1 MPKTCSIKFVGLRRR
16 SVYECHP
23 VLISRDQPPAV
34 ANHMSSSEWTSFC
47 GKIDAAL
54 MPMSRVRRMSRNIAG
69 AIMGAYPLVLVLR
82 LVMYLAGGGLDV
94 ARIVGIVS
102 FAVLGLAT
110 SSLVG
115 VQVYAKITSTA
126 VLQSLETICED
137 TSKQYPQLLS
147 FHVRHVHILS
157 FCGCI
162 CNRSHRKLSGLH
174 SVALRYIEVKVADVE
189 APATGEVGG
198 LGGSSALSLVA
209 VSLGGGERK
218 TAAGRLRDLNE
229 MPDMLSQEECYGKKR
244 DILDSV

>member
-1 MPKTCSIKFVGLRRR
+1 
-16 SVYECHP
+16 
-23 VLISRDQPPAV
+23 
-34 ANHMSSSEWTSFC
+34 MSSSEWTSFC

-54 MPMSRVRRMSRNIAG
+54 MPMSRVRRMSRNIFG
-69 AIMGAYPLVLVLR
+69 AIMGAYPVVFSLR
-82 LVMYLAGGGLDV
+82 LVGGGPDV
-94 ARIVGIVS
+94 ARIVSIVMALY
-102 FAVLGLAT
+102 AVLGLT
-110 SSLVG
+110 SLVG
-115 VQVYAKITSTA
+115 VPVYANITATS

-162 CNRSHRKLSGLH
+162 CNRSYRKLSRLH

-189 APATGEVGG
+189 APTRQGEVGG
-198 LGGSSALSLVA
+198 VGGSSALSLVP

-229 MPDMLSQEECYGKKR
+229 MPDMLSQEEYYGKKR